1 MLLLKYL
8 LMIAGFAMFG
18 SAAALVAY
26 DVYLAAQLRRLLSG
40 EGPGRAVGE
49 AVAAPVAQASAGAL
63 FLSARRRMRN
73 PALLRRR
80 RGIRRPKTL
89 RVARERAA

>member
-18 SAAALVAY
+18 SVAALVAY
-26 DVYLAAQLRRLLSG
+26 DVYLAAQLRRLLAG
-40 EGPGRAVGE
+40 EGPGRAVRE
-49 AVAAPVAQASAGAL
+49 AVAAPVTQASVGAL
-63 FLSARRRMRN
+63 LLYARSRTRN
-73 PALLRRR
+73 PVLLRRR
-80 RGIRRPKTL
+80 HGIRRPKTL

>member
-8 LMIAGFAMFG
+8 LMIAGLALFG

-26 DVYLAAQLRRLLSG
+26 DVYLAAQLRRLLAG
-40 EGPGRAVGE
+40 EGSGRVAGE
-49 AVAAPVAQASAGAL
+49 ALAAPAAQASAGDLL
-63 FLSARRRMRN
+63 FCARKRTRN
-73 PALLRRR
+73 AALLRRR
-80 RGIRRPKTL
+80 HGIRRPKTL

>member
-8 LMIAGFAMFG
+8 LMIAGFALFG

-26 DVYLAAQLRRLLSG
+26 DVYLAAQLRHLLAG
-40 EGPGRAVGE
+40 EGSGRVAGE
-49 AVAAPVAQASAGAL
+49 AVAAPAAQAEACAPL
-63 FLSARRRMRN
+63 LCARRPARN

-80 RGIRRPKTL
+80 HGIRRPKTL
-89 RVARERAA
+89 RVAGERAA

>member
-8 LMIAGFAMFG
+8 LVIAGFAMFG

-40 EGPGRAVGE
+40 EGPGRVVGE

-63 FLSARRRMRN
+63 FLPAWRPARN

-89 RVARERAA
+89 RVVRERAA